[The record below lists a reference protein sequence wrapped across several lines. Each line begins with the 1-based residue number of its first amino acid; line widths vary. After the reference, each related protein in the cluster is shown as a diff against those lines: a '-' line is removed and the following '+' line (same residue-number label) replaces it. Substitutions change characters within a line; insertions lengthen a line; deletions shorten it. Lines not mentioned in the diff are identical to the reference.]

1 MPSLTDAQSY
11 LVAVFTQALL
21 YGIYIATLIQ
31 CFRWLIFSDEGW
43 KLREKTNSL
52 MVFAVIF
59 IFVTSTIYLVT
70 SLQYEI
76 NEYTRAEDWNQY
88 GTVMAMVC
96 QRLMV
101 FLQTV
106 NIIYRCWVVYS
117 KSWHVICV
125 PVIFWLASLA
135 CSVLFLYAAGL
146 NYKGQTYST
155 TVARIGL
162 KALIGLYAC
171 NIVITVYTT
180 TAIIYRIFSTRNAS
194 GGKRLNYVMRI
205 LAESGILYTSTIIF
219 RLVGV
224 LLVTGNSST
233 WVEWV
238 IAGISDSIVAGIT
251 FNLILIR
258 VYQSRV
264 ELQDSLTYSSGERA
278 LSGTHFND
286 NDLQITP
293 QGSSFNALDEAKD
306 EIKENRR
313 SRDGMHEH

>member
-1 MPSLTDAQSY
+1 MPSLTDGQSY

-43 KLREKTNSL
+43 KPREKTNSL

-88 GTVMAMVC
+88 GTVMAMDTSATLAVTSVDAI
-96 QRLMV
+96 L
-101 FLQTV
+101 
-106 NIIYRCWVVYS
+106 IYRCWVVYS

-238 IAGISDSIVAGIT
+238 IAGISDSIVGPI
-251 FNLILIR
+251 
-258 VYQSRV
+258 
-264 ELQDSLTYSSGERA
+264 D
-278 LSGTHFND
+278 
-286 NDLQITP
+286 
-293 QGSSFNALDEAKD
+293 
-306 EIKENRR
+306 
-313 SRDGMHEH
+313 